1 MDDLFGNSAP
11 ESDPQAD
18 FLARERA
25 ALGDSFDNSNTT
37 SSSAAAAGQE
47 KDYEQSASA
56 FPDLDGEDDAL
67 DGFTGTGVTSNGPA
81 GGLGQQVSVT
91 GTNEFAAFEEE
102 YPEVEIPSEQPNHS
116 NGFDSTSSYPTESVS
131 NYANP
136 YSQPTSFV
144 QPPQPRDD
152 ESEFI
157 QTWKAKQA
165 EEIAERESKAQQKKE
180 ETIAKARNAIDNFY
194 KDYNQKKE
202 KSIAQNKEDEEK
214 FKTNLTES
222 LAQGTTWE
230 RICQL
235 VDLTDSRS
243 KTSTKSKQDLSRFKE
258 VLLSLK
264 REGDNAPG
272 AGGY

>member
-1 MDDLFGNSAP
+1 MDDLFGTSTP
-11 ESDPQAD
+11 EASDPQAD

-25 ALGDSFDNSNTT
+25 ALGSDASTFDSNQL
-37 SSSAAAAGQE
+37 SSQSQE
-47 KDYEQSASA
+47 KDFEQSASA
-56 FPDLDGEDDAL
+56 FPDLDGRSSDDGL
-67 DGFTGTGVTSNGPA
+67 DGFTGGGASS

-91 GTNEFAAFEEE
+91 GTNEFAAFEQD
-102 YPEVEIPSEQPNHS
+102 YPEVEIPSEQPSHS
-116 NGFDSTSSYPTESVS
+116 NGYPVESTNTS

-157 QTWKAKQA
+157 QTWRAKQA
-165 EEIAERESKAQQKKE
+165 EEIAEREQTAQQKKE

-194 KDYNQKKE
+194 KDYNSKKE
-202 KSIAQNKEDEEK
+202 KSIAQNKEDETA
-214 FKTNLTES
+214 FKSRQTES

-235 VDLTDSRS
+235 VDLQDSRS
-243 KTSTKSKQDLSRFKE
+243 KTGTKSKQDLSRFKE

-264 REGDNAPG
+264 REGENAPG